1 MIKKGGLLLAT
12 ETVKG
17 AREYRKELNTWHVVF
32 LAVGAILGPAVAFT
46 PVDVLSVAGPAGLL
60 SWPIA
65 MLLLFPVAL
74 TYVELGAMWPRAGG
88 VAYYP
93 TKSHGALVGVLN
105 GWGAFLGYV
114 LAPASIII
122 AFVEYLSYFFPPLF
136 SNGNLTGLGVAAS
149 IGAIFTV
156 FLINILRIK
165 RIGDINNLLTVLTVV
180 LIVILVGA
188 LLFFFDSSN
197 FTSSQVG
204 GFFAFGGSGVF
215 VATSVT
221 VYGYGGFRQ
230 PIDYAEELK
239 DPGRSLPRAVIATM
253 LIVALIYFLE
263 SFAFAGAIRWNGVG
277 TTVGNWGYFYT
288 LPYPFVTLAKGA
300 ASGSVL
306 TLLILVAIIAALIAS
321 YKDGII
327 YFGGAS
333 RVGNTMSRY
342 DNFFPPVFSRLNR
355 KGVPFISAVLALF
368 VTVIFILL
376 FPSFSSLF
384 SIVVD
389 GLLVSYAPGAISLAV
404 FRRYYPKEKRPYLL
418 PAYKVLA
425 PVSFIVASLL
435 IFWSGWTATHILIIA
450 VLVGVLFL
458 LYYHHRVGL
467 KASDIKYGIWYP
479 VYFIAV
485 LVISYSSSTTFGG
498 KNYIPFPYD
507 TIVFIIAMI
516 VFYIWGYYSGV
527 RFMEERGAAE
537 ASA

>member
-1 MIKKGGLLLAT
+1 
-12 ETVKG
+12 
-17 AREYRKELNTWHVVF
+17 
-32 LAVGAILGPAVAFT
+32 VGAILGPAVAFT
-46 PVDVLSVAGPAGLL
+46 PVDVLTAAGPAGLL
-60 SWPIA
+60 AWPIA

-122 AFVEYLSYFFPPLF
+122 AFVEYLSYFDHSLF
-136 SNGNLTGLGVAAS
+136 ANGNLTALGVAAS

-165 RIGDINNLLTVLTVV
+165 RIGDINNLLTVLTII

-188 LLFFFDSSN
+188 LLVFFDASN
-197 FTSSQVG
+197 FTSRQVG

-215 VATSVT
+215 VATSIT

-263 SFAFAGAIRWNGVG
+263 SLAFAGAIRWAGVG

-288 LPYPFVTLAKGA
+288 LPYPFVTLAQGA
-300 ASGSVL
+300 ATGSVL
-306 TLLILVAIIAALIAS
+306 TLLILVAIFAALIAS

-333 RVGNTMSRY
+333 RVGNTMARY
-342 DNFFPPVFSRLNR
+342 DNFFPQVFSRLNR
-355 KGVPFISAVLALF
+355 RGVPFISAVLALI
-368 VTVIFILL
+368 VTVIFIVL

-404 FRRYYPKEKRPYLL
+404 FRKQYPDERRPYLL
-418 PAYKVLA
+418 PLYQVLA

-435 IFWSGWTATHILIIA
+435 IFWSGWTATHILIVA
-450 VLVGVLFL
+450 VLIGLVFL
-458 LYYHHRVGL
+458 AYYHHKVGL
-467 KASDIKYGIWYP
+467 KASDFKYGIWYP
-479 VYFIAV
+479 VYFIVV
-485 LVISYSSSTTFGG
+485 LLLSYSSSTTFGG
-498 KNYIPFPYD
+498 RNYIPFPYD
-507 TIVFIIAMI
+507 TVAFIVAMI
-516 VFYIWGYYSGV
+516 IFYIWGYYSGIAYIK
-527 RFMEERGAAE
+527 ERGRAE
-537 ASA
+537 TPETQASA